1 MKGSKESKDG
11 NGRIVITTF
20 GKDKTGIVAGISS
33 ELSKMNVNI
42 EDMSSSKL
50 EDMFVMLIVCNINKS
65 KLDINEIKERI
76 EKAGKKIRVNTI
88 VQSEE
93 IFKMMHR
100 V

>member
-1 MKGSKESKDG
+1 MKTNRKH
-11 NGRIVITTF
+11 I
-20 GKDKTGIVAGISS
+20 
-33 ELSKMNVNI
+33 
-42 EDMSSSKL
+42 
-50 EDMFVMLIVCNINKS
+50 VMLIVCNINKS